1 MLKKLV
7 VTAAAIMI
15 FMVVP
20 ALGQNAGCKNG
31 KFVGTYTLADPNFEL
46 FSTPP
51 SVTHSLV
58 YQLTFSS
65 DGTAHRTWTGFP
77 DYFINLGTGSDSI
90 GSWKCRQ
97 DGKVVATLISAQ
109 YLPVPPNSHPEAPS
123 ADVRLT
129 QTNRTTYLYEV
140 TDDNTLTQIQRVNRR
155 YTPAQDPTDP
165 NGGTL
170 GAVTGG
176 SFAWKR
182 LTVSENDLITP

>member
-1 MLKKLV
+1 MLNKLTIAV
-7 VTAAAIMI
+7 AAIMI
-15 FMVVP
+15 LMVVP
-20 ALGQNAGCKNG
+20 ALADKAGCKNG
-31 KFVGTYTLADPNFEL
+31 KFVGTYTLADPGYDL
-46 FSTPP
+46 FGDGA
-51 SVTHSLV
+51 VVHSLV

-65 DGTAHRTWTGFP
+65 DGTAHRTWSGFP

-97 DGKVVATLISAQ
+97 DGKVVATLISAI
-109 YLPVPPNSHPEAPS
+109 YLPVGPNSHPDAPS